1 MLCNTL
7 LNTFK
12 KKNMQQEPQ
21 FQSLRSN
28 FLAVMLSICVG
39 ELMSYNLVRLN
50 LESRI
55 KPFVNVKYS

>member
-1 MLCNTL
+1 
-7 LNTFK
+7 
-12 KKNMQQEPQ
+12 MQQEPQ